1 MKLKYTQAPGRRTPA
16 LARAAAKHPTIIM
29 RAQRRVGTICSHVA
43 AQQHP
48 SAAPA
53 RPAACAAA
61 EATAPAAAD
70 PPPPPDTRRA
80 VPVGSDGL
88 LAQEHVDAYVR
99 DGFLAVSGLIP
110 PAVLG
115 PAIDCMWRIMD
126 RENRRS
132 WRGPPLPARAQ
143 PLDRADPTTWTGAW
157 QGMLTSPEILATFTP
172 TYINVARQ
180 LAAANAAASLF
191 PVAPHL
197 PTKPPLTRRNPY
209 APPTDHG
216 YRTDLGT
223 PEGDPGYPFVLTKQG
238 ARQIRRGYPIAIHNF
253 PDPAAVGSPDSPPRS
268 AAEYSPH
275 IDGGG
280 EEDGW
285 RVSPQPVSIQ
295 ASTILG
301 GAGVSGCGGTL
312 VWPGL
317 HRAMAREYLRCST
330 LSHIPH

>member
-1 MKLKYTQAPGRRTPA
+1 
-16 LARAAAKHPTIIM
+16 M
-29 RAQRRVGTICSHVA
+29 RGQRRVSTIGSHIA
-43 AQQHP
+43 AQQQ

-53 RPAACAAA
+53 RPAACAA
-61 EATAPAAAD
+61 EATAPPGAAD
-70 PPPPPDTRRA
+70 PPPPPPDTRCA
-80 VPVGSDGL
+80 VPVGPDGL
-88 LAQEHVDAYVR
+88 LAREHVDAYVR
-99 DGFLAVSGLIP
+99 DGFIAVSGLIP

-115 PAIDCMWRIMD
+115 PAIDCMWRVMD
-126 RENRRS
+126 RENRQS

-143 PLDRADPTTWTGAW
+143 PLDRADPSTWTGGW
-157 QGMLTSPEILATFTP
+157 QGMLTSPEILATFTS

-197 PTKPPLTRRNPY
+197 PTKPPLTRRNPH

-223 PEGDPGYPFVLTKQG
+223 PEGDPGYPFVLTKPG
-238 ARQIRRGYPIAIHNF
+238 TRQTRRGYPIAIHNF
-253 PDPAAVGSPDSPPRS
+253 PDPAAAGSTDGPPRS

-301 GAGVSGCGGTL
+301 AAGVSGCGGTL

-330 LSHIPH
+330 LSHTDCSSAQNLSTARLYRARLIRPSS

>member
-1 MKLKYTQAPGRRTPA
+1 
-16 LARAAAKHPTIIM
+16 M

-180 LAAANAAASLF
+180 LAAANAAGGGVVALSKGVYEMEATSLGLADGVQLVGASDGPSVLQWGQPTSDPLF
-191 PVAPHL
+191 ANSPA
-197 PTKPPLTRRNPY
+197 T
-209 APPTDHG
+209 
-216 YRTDLGT
+216 GT
-223 PEGDPGYPFVLTKQG
+223 PTHPPGPTGSQSLEVSHFACDNG
-238 ARQIRRGYPIAIHNF
+238 ATWSFDNSSQQVRFNQ
-253 PDPAAVGSPDSPPRS
+253 
-268 AAEYSPH
+268 
-275 IDGGG
+275 
-280 EEDGW
+280 
-285 RVSPQPVSIQ
+285 
-295 ASTILG
+295 
-301 GAGVSGCGGTL
+301 
-312 VWPGL
+312 
-317 HRAMAREYLRCST
+317 
-330 LSHIPH
+330 